1 MRGSYGDNQP
11 FEFLLFG
18 GLLRIYDS
26 RETLRI
32 FFALV
37 EASTVVLV
45 GFGFVKRSLSWR
57 LSVMTLLAFSPFLL
71 LAWTAWS
78 EDKPM
83 TIFLLV
89 LILVFI
95 EQGRVA
101 LTWAAGIALF
111 VVKWI
116 SIFFVVPLAVWTW
129 RERGKGAMLI
139 ALSAF
144 LCAAVVAELPYFPES
159 LRAFDRRNARI
170 DLPPGQA
177 SPTVLI
183 DRLGLYDDRMV
194 RPLIALCILLIAAAY
209 WKRMIDVQTAVV
221 LSIVS
226 SFLFL
231 PDESADRTALTAV
244 PLLFV
249 IQLDRRRLVT
259 IWLTSVVA
267 ALALQTEQ
275 WRGMPE
281 PALDFFGTFGSVN
294 HVIFMNLFTA
304 LLMVYLGIDLFRRRR
319 LQAEAVPGGSTS
331 AVGLSS

>member
-1 MRGSYGDNQP
+1 MEG
-11 FEFLLFG
+11 
-18 GLLRIYDS
+18 
-26 RETLRI
+26 
-32 FFALV
+32 A
-37 EASTVVLV
+37 
-45 GFGFVKRSLSWR
+45 
-57 LSVMTLLAFSPFLL
+57 
-71 LAWTAWS
+71 
-78 EDKPM
+78 
-83 TIFLLV
+83 
-89 LILVFI
+89 
-95 EQGRVA
+95 
-101 LTWAAGIALF
+101 
-111 VVKWI
+111 
-116 SIFFVVPLAVWTW
+116 
-129 RERGKGAMLI
+129 GKGAMLI

-281 PALDFFGTFGSVN
+281 PALDFFRHLRVREPCHLHELVHGS
-294 HVIFMNLFTA
+294 A
-304 LLMVYLGIDLFRRRR
+304 DGLLGDRPFSAPAVASGSRAGR
-319 LQAEAVPGGSTS
+319 LDVRSRSLLVGG
-331 AVGLSS
+331 GG